1 MQLVWL
7 SLAIVATVG
16 YHLVLKMTPQ
26 AVNPFISLAATYAL
40 GATIFLVLFAI
51 SPSSPPM
58 REAVRMLNWTSFA
71 LATTVVGLD
80 VGFLLLYRSG
90 FDVSLGQIVTQSGA
104 ALILLAAGVALFR
117 EKLNAANLAGI
128 ALCVVGLWLIN
139 RK

>member
-26 AVNPFISLAATYAL
+26 AVNPFISLAVTYAL

-71 LATTVVGLD
+71 LATS
-80 VGFLLLYRSG
+80 SG
-90 FDVSLGQIVTQSGA
+90 STSASCCSTARGSTGLGQIVAIGA
-104 ALILLAAGVALFR
+104 ALILLVAGVRSFA
-117 EKLNAANLAGI
+117 KLNARTWQ
-128 ALCVVGLWLIN
+128 ALRCAWSVSG
-139 RK
+139 